1 MKMIAYIAAGGAIG
15 AVVRHLVAGQVGQ
28 WLGHGFP
35 WGILLVNVL
44 GSFILGALVET
55 FALFWSPSQE
65 LRALMVVGLLGAF
78 TTFSTFSMDV
88 VALFNKGE
96 MLHAALYIGASVAL
110 AVFAFFVAMQLMRA
124 VLS

>member
-1 MKMIAYIAAGGAIG
+1 MG
-15 AVVRHLVAGQVGQ
+15 AVVRHLVADQVGQ

-35 WGILLVNVL
+35 WGILFVNVL

-65 LRALMVVGLLGAF
+65 LRALIVVGLLGAF

-88 VALFNKGE
+88 VVLLNKGE

-110 AVFAFFVAMQLMRA
+110 SVFAFFVAMQLMRA